1 MFTDKREVVE
11 VQSSSGKMTV
21 VASIFMIATAGLGYV
36 AGDLL
41 YTKHSLSKT
50 AFICTKIEQV
60 GKNMDDVVC
69 VQYTH
74 QKFQKETVALNKLAA
89 VQ

>member
-1 MFTDKREVVE
+1 MFSDKREVVE
-11 VQSSSGKMTV
+11 VRGGGKMIV
-21 VASIFMIATAGLGYV
+21 VASLFMFATAGLGYV
-36 AGDLL
+36 VGDLL
-41 YTKHSLSKT
+41 YTKHSLSKS

-74 QKFQKETVALNKLAA
+74 QKFQKETVALNRL
-89 VQ
+89 VQVQ